1 MIRSSF
7 VVFVLVSH
15 YFVKVT
21 PAWCSSG
28 ASGCS
33 FNQVCCNHECQ
44 FGSSCVGLS
53 CTSQNDCGIT
63 ESCCNNVCT
72 AEIDCSGLDCSSDL
86 DCGQPNILICCNGVC
101 QYDCFNWNLIIGLI
115 SGLLAVIF
123 IITMCIFC
131 ACRRRR
137 TVHRGRIIV
146 GQRVTRTTTIRSAP
160 ASTQPYPT
168 QAQPYQ
174 QGHPYYPPPQYE
186 QHQTNRPP
194 PYNLGP
200 STASE
205 QPPPYTEGPQ
215 GGAGRIYTPIPSYG
229 AVASAPPM

>member
-15 YFVKVT
+15 YFVTVT
-21 PAWCSSG
+21 LAWCSSG
-28 ASGCS
+28 GSGCS

-53 CTSQNDCGIT
+53 CTSQYDCDST
-63 ESCCNNVCT
+63 ES
-72 AEIDCSGLDCSSDL
+72 
-86 DCGQPNILICCNGVC
+86 CCNGVC
-101 QYDCFNWNLIIGLI
+101 QYDCFDWNPIIWLT
-115 SGLLAVIF
+115 SGFLAVIF

-137 TVHRGRIIV
+137 TIHRGRIIV
-146 GQRVTRTTTIRSAP
+146 GQRVTTTTTIRSAP

-194 PYNLGP
+194 PYNPGP

-215 GGAGRIYTPIPSYG
+215 GGAGRIYTPKPSYG